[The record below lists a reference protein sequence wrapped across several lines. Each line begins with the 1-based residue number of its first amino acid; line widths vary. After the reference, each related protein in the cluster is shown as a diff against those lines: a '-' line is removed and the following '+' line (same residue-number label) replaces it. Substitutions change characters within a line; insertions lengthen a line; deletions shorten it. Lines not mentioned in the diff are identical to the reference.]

1 MAVPILAAWAALPL
15 VPLPDS
21 LFQDPRPSVEL
32 LDRDGY
38 SLRVLPADAAGYQRS
53 VTEADIPTGLVH
65 ATIAAE
71 DKRFWNHPGVDFKA
85 TARAAWSLLR
95 HRRVV
100 SGGSTISQQLIKI
113 AQPRPRT
120 LKTKIIEALQ
130 ALRLEQVWSKE
141 RILSEYLNRIDYGNR
156 QIGCANAARH
166 YFGKPVWNLTVAEAA
181 LIAGLPQNPTRLN
194 PFRNFARARARQH
207 WILERMEMNG
217 FVSNTT
223 AERAKAAA
231 MNLTAS
237 PNAFH
242 APHFTD
248 LVLQQTGEG
257 NESVRA
263 SLDLDLQRT
272 AQRMLRRQLRSLR
285 GHNVK
290 NGAIVV
296 IENETGEVLTLVGS
310 QDYFSRDGGQIN
322 GAWTPRSPGSALK
335 PFLFGLALE
344 RKHNPA
350 TVLADVSTDFP
361 TASGIYR
368 PVNYDRRHY
377 GPMRLREAL
386 ACSRNIPAVRLLA
399 DIGGPAVLKDRLN
412 ALGLS
417 TLTRAPDFYGLGM
430 AIGNPEVRL
439 LELANAYACL
449 ARLGEYLPYRLTK
462 SSGPTK
468 QRGEQVCDATAAY
481 LIADILNDDHA
492 RARAFGMDSPLEFA
506 FPVACKTG
514 TSSDFRDNWAFGY
527 TPEFTVGVWVG
538 NFDGQPM
545 EKVSGISGA
554 GPILHGLFNHL
565 NRRFGTDW
573 YSQPQNIVSLAVHPL
588 TGRQL
593 AGDRSITPNA
603 LHELFDRRN
612 PPAFE
617 NPDDYDE
624 RGRVRLPAEFSR
636 WLNSPENHL
645 AGVATIQPQVKM
657 AWRILSPVSGSV
669 FFLDNDLPAR
679 SRLIPLRTTASD
691 GIVWHT
697 TSLVPRVEDGETFVE
712 LKPGDHDLVAIDP
725 ERGIRLTTT
734 ITVKPL

>member
-1 MAVPILAAWAALPL
+1 
-15 VPLPDS
+15 
-21 LFQDPRPSVEL
+21 
-32 LDRDGY
+32 
-38 SLRVLPADAAGYQRS
+38 
-53 VTEADIPTGLVH
+53 
-65 ATIAAE
+65 
-71 DKRFWNHPGVDFKA
+71 
-85 TARAAWSLLR
+85 
-95 HRRVV
+95 
-100 SGGSTISQQLIKI
+100 
-113 AQPRPRT
+113 
-120 LKTKIIEALQ
+120 
-130 ALRLEQVWSKE
+130 
-141 RILSEYLNRIDYGNR
+141 
-156 QIGCANAARH
+156 
-166 YFGKPVWNLTVAEAA
+166 
-181 LIAGLPQNPTRLN
+181 
-194 PFRNFARARARQH
+194 
-207 WILERMEMNG
+207 MEMNG

-399 DIGGPAVLKDRLN
+399 DIGGPTVLKDRLN

-449 ARLGEYLPYRLTK
+449 AQERY
-462 SSGPTK
+462 
-468 QRGEQVCDATAAY
+468 C
-481 LIADILNDDHA
+481 
-492 RARAFGMDSPLEFA
+492 
-506 FPVACKTG
+506 
-514 TSSDFRDNWAFGY
+514 
-527 TPEFTVGVWVG
+527 
-538 NFDGQPM
+538 
-545 EKVSGISGA
+545 
-554 GPILHGLFNHL
+554 PI
-565 NRRFGTDW
+565 
-573 YSQPQNIVSLAVHPL
+573 V
-588 TGRQL
+588 
-593 AGDRSITPNA
+593 
-603 LHELFDRRN
+603 
-612 PPAFE
+612 
-617 NPDDYDE
+617 
-624 RGRVRLPAEFSR
+624 
-636 WLNSPENHL
+636 
-645 AGVATIQPQVKM
+645 
-657 AWRILSPVSGSV
+657 
-669 FFLDNDLPAR
+669 
-679 SRLIPLRTTASD
+679 
-691 GIVWHT
+691 
-697 TSLVPRVEDGETFVE
+697 
-712 LKPGDHDLVAIDP
+712 
-725 ERGIRLTTT
+725 
-734 ITVKPL
+734 